1 MSRRARPAGAGFVG
15 VGLASLSCLSCGD
28 DSDPAARAPL
38 AAPLAL
44 SEVRSQAF
52 SPAGQ
57 ASLVRDAGPAQ
68 AGGTLVQAA
77 VRDYVTLN
85 NILRVSANEEALC
98 RMFLFPPLLDL
109 DPDTIEL
116 VPLLAAA
123 RPALSADR
131 RTWTWQLRPGVRW
144 HRGDA
149 DGAVEVTAADVEFS
163 WRMMAHP
170 AVKAEKARSAFG
182 PVTEVKAVDRHTF
195 TVTTKEP
202 FFRLELEF
210 GFNFRLM
217 PAHLAEHDPEKF
229 NVDPLGRAPVGY
241 GPYRFK
247 EWKPGEHLEF
257 ERNPDWPRAGRLP
270 YPIERFRIRIAAD
283 TALWPQL
290 LERGELSLCTVN
302 DYVRW
307 EELKADPVYREAATF
322 HEYFLPQWLYI
333 TWNQQRPLFADAR
346 VRRALTHLY
355 PRERVKEKV
364 YAGHAVVLNAP
375 GSVNYAA
382 YDPALAPL
390 PFDAAAAARLLDAAG
405 WRDLDGDG
413 MRERDGVALRFVLR
427 HPAATVPAVSQGNR
441 WFQEEARKVG
451 VDAVIEP
458 VDFAQLQQQAIAHD
472 FDAVLMSWVGDPR
485 DDDLYDRFHTSA
497 IAEGSNWGGYSDPA
511 CDQMLEAFRGEFDEA
526 RRLEIGR
533 AIYRKLAEDLPVTA
547 LYNPQALVLVSTKL
561 RNVKAHRLG
570 ARWYDW
576 WIAP

>member
-1 MSRRARPAGAGFVG
+1 MSTTERSACAWIAGGALLLPAFGCSDDQGGSGGTPPPAAVAITDVRSHALSAAGA
-15 VGLASLSCLSCGD
+15 ASL
-28 DSDPAARAPL
+28 A
-38 AAPLAL
+38 
-44 SEVRSQAF
+44 
-52 SPAGQ
+52 
-57 ASLVRDAGPAQ
+57 RDAGPAQ
-68 AGGTLVQAA
+68 PGGTLVQAV

-85 NILRVSANEEALC
+85 NLLRVSVNEEALC

-109 DPDTIEL
+109 DADTVEL

-123 RPALSADR
+123 RPTLSADR

-144 HRGDA
+144 HRGNA
-149 DGAVEVTAADVEFS
+149 DGPVEVTAADVEFS
-163 WRMMAHP
+163 WRMMANP
-170 AVKAEKARSAFG
+170 AVKAEKARSNFG
-182 PVTEVKAVDRHTF
+182 PISEVKAVDRHTF

-217 PAHLAEHDPEKF
+217 PAHLAAHDPEQF
-229 NVDPLGRAPVGY
+229 NVDPLGREPVGY
-241 GPYRFK
+241 GPYRFR
-247 EWKPGEHLEF
+247 EWKAGEHLEF
-257 ERNPDWPRAGRLP
+257 ERNPDWPRDGRLP

-307 EELKADPVYREAATF
+307 EELKADPAYREAATF
-322 HEYFLPQWLYI
+322 HEYFLPQWLYV
-333 TWNQQRPLFADAR
+333 TWNQRRPLFSDVR

-375 GSVNYAA
+375 GYVNYAA
-382 YDPALAPL
+382 YDASLPPL
-390 PFDAAAAARLLDAAG
+390 PFDAEAAARLLDAAG

-427 HPAATVPAVSQGNR
+427 HPAATVPAVTQGNR

-451 VDAVIEP
+451 VDVVVEP
-458 VDFAQLQQQAIAHD
+458 VDFAQLQQQAAAHD
-472 FDAVLMSWVGDPR
+472 FDAILMSWGGDPR

-497 IAEGSNWGGYSDPA
+497 IAEGSNWGSYSDPE
-511 CDQMLEAFRGEFDEA
+511 CDQMLEVFRGEFDEA
-526 RRLEIGR
+526 RRIEIGR
-533 AIYRKLAEDLPVTA
+533 AIYHKLAHDLPVTA

-576 WIAP
+576 WFAP